1 MRWRIIALVCLSL
14 SLTSA
19 GDEVSR
25 PEVTLS
31 HGGVLR
37 GITNDFADKQ
47 VDVYLGELNYT
58 TTTFLCHVHTNW
70 ILPYIASL
78 THEWPVL
85 SDLRAPF
92 GLKSNVTLK

>member
-1 MRWRIIALVCLSL
+1 MNMRWRIIALVCLSL

-47 VDVYLGELNYT
+47 VDVYLGE
-58 TTTFLCHVHTNW
+58 
-70 ILPYIASL
+70 
-78 THEWPVL
+78 
-85 SDLRAPF
+85 
-92 GLKSNVTLK
+92 